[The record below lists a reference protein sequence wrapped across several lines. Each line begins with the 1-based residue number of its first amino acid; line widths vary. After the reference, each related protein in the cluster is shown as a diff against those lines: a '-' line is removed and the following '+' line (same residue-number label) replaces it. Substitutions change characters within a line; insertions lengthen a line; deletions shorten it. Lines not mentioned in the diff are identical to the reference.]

1 MADRFALNMKSTSTT
16 ERLLQPSLS
25 SGIDDKSAC
34 TYSFDYGA
42 TLRLLLVLEIEV
54 VIISVSSLSSLF
66 QRNDYGELVT
76 LFGHL
81 IGCTILTVQNETLE
95 GFTKMGYRIPEQLL
109 GHCACLFIPSPC
121 TDSSTRLANFVC
133 LKPIIYHMKTRPVH
147 CQYVQYCTYLDNLS
161 LFTGRNVHRTQWLDE
176 ASVNS
181 QFDLL
186 YHFQSFEI
194 KSGNRRMSVRTSIL
208 NTSSDTMSSMTPM
221 EDMMHLNSLVR
232 YALNGLIQLSNT
244 IHHAHFAPAVD
255 MKVFL
260 SRKEKFQVLFDWL
273 STVFYLKHS
282 FNAKEGDLATM
293 FFWRFGQDSI
303 FDNKRIIACQLLKTA
318 LRLIRTIQRQYYPH
332 RTAIYFEDEVGLML
346 RPMHDRDGLGFAHIV
361 DTTGQAKHGKVA
373 STSCSSL
380 HTLNLSLVTYIKD
393 AKTIISSRAHTLQRN
408 LLNIRREVGETTHI
422 LQRCLNMPSVSDGI
436 SSCKS
441 AVNSVEVLI
450 VCSVPPFKISWSF
463 ASPFS
468 TSIMP
473 FLFVSRII
481 PIAIFSELRMTQKP
495 LFSKLLDAIADVVYS
510 GTCDGY
516 ISDCALFGT
525 IRRVDNLHHHM
536 FDSHLETELYRISNA
551 VTCLGPNG
559 LLILDEPCQ
568 STGPKESD
576 FFVWSFLEFF
586 LQNNVKV
593 VLKSNT
599 PAARAFTCTYSTSSS
614 SLNRVKKLYA
624 NSTGTISDTDN
635 LTSSLTSIFSPAIS
649 ERAQRLRSVF
659 QNPRPCESAVPLQT
673 QDRCIVKWAQSIVY
687 HMTLAG
693 YQQSRE
699 YVSTLFDLL

>member
-1 MADRFALNMKSTSTT
+1 MADRFTVNMKSTSAT
-16 ERLLQPSLS
+16 ERLFQPSLS

-42 TLRLLLVLEIEV
+42 TLRLLLVLEIELV
-54 VIISVSSLSSLF
+54 MISVSSLSSLF

-76 LFGHL
+76 LFGHF

-95 GFTKMGYRIPEQLL
+95 GFTKMGYQIPEQLL

-121 TDSSTRLANFVC
+121 TASSIRLANFVF
-133 LKPIIYHMKTRPVH
+133 LKPRIHHTQTRLVQ

-194 KSGNRRMSVRTSIL
+194 KSGNRRISVRMSIL
-208 NTSSDTMSSMTPM
+208 NTSSDTISSLTSMN
-221 EDMMHLNSLVR
+221 DMMHLNSLLR

-273 STVFYLKHS
+273 STVFYLKLS

-318 LRLIRTIQRQYYPH
+318 LRLIRAIQRQIYPY

-346 RPMHDRDGLGFAHIV
+346 RPMHDRDGLGFDHIV
-361 DTTGQAKHGKVA
+361 DGQAKHGKAA

-380 HTLNLSLVTYIKD
+380 NTLNLSLVTYIKD
-393 AKTIISSRAHTLQRN
+393 AKTIMSSRAHKLRRN
-408 LLNIRREVGETTHI
+408 LSKIQKEVGETTHI
-422 LQRCLNMPSVSDGI
+422 LQRCLNMPSASDRV

-473 FLFVSRII
+473 FVFLSRII
-481 PIAIFSELRMTQKP
+481 PIAIFSEFRMAQKP
-495 LFSKLLDAIADVVYS
+495 LFSKLLDAIGDVVYS

-516 ISDCALFGT
+516 ISDCALFGI

-551 VTCLGPNG
+551 VTCLGSNG

-586 LQNNVKV
+586 LQNSVKV

-599 PAARAFTCTYSTSSS
+599 PAARAFTCTYSTCSS
-614 SLNRVKKLYA
+614 SLNRVKKLSA
-624 NSTGTISDTDN
+624 KSIGTISDTDN
-635 LTSSLTSIFSPAIS
+635 STSSLSSIFSPAIG

-659 QNPRPCESAVPLQT
+659 HSRLPCESAVPLQT

>member
-1 MADRFALNMKSTSTT
+1 MADRFALNMNSTSAT
-16 ERLLQPSLS
+16 ESLFQPSLS

-42 TLRLLLVLEIEV
+42 TLRLLLVLEIELV
-54 VIISVSSLSSLF
+54 MISVGSLSSLF

-121 TDSSTRLANFVC
+121 TASSTRLVNFVC
-133 LKPIIYHMKTRPVH
+133 LKPRIHHMKTRLVH
-147 CQYVQYCTYLDNLS
+147 CQCVQYCTYLDNLS

-194 KSGNRRMSVRTSIL
+194 KNGNRRISVWKSIL
-208 NTSSDTMSSMTPM
+208 NTSSDAMSSMTSM
-221 EDMMHLNSLVR
+221 KDMMHLNSLLR
-232 YALNGLIQLSNT
+232 YAFNGLIQLSNT
-244 IHHAHFAPAVD
+244 IHYAHFASAVD

-260 SRKEKFQVLFDWL
+260 SRKEKFQVLIDWL

-282 FNAKEGDLATM
+282 FKAKEGDLATM
-293 FFWRFGQDSI
+293 FFWRFGQDSV

-318 LRLIRTIQRQYYPH
+318 LRLIRAIQRRFYPH

-346 RPMHDRDGLGFAHIV
+346 RPTHDRDGFDHIV
-361 DTTGQAKHGKVA
+361 DATGQAKHGKAA
-373 STSCSSL
+373 STSYSSL
-380 HTLNLSLVTYIKD
+380 NTLNLSLVTYIKD
-393 AKTIISSRAHTLQRN
+393 AKTIISSRAHKLQRN
-408 LLNIRREVGETTHI
+408 LSNIRKEVGETTHI
-422 LQRCLNMPSVSDGI
+422 LHRCLNMPSVSDGV

-450 VCSVPPFKISWSF
+450 LCSVPPFKISWSF

-473 FLFVSRII
+473 FVFLSRII
-481 PIAIFSELRMTQKP
+481 PIAIFSEFRMTQKP

-516 ISDCALFGT
+516 ISDCALFGI
-525 IRRVDNLHHHM
+525 IRCVDNLHHHM

-551 VTCLGPNG
+551 VTCLGSNG

-586 LQNNVKV
+586 LQNSVKV

-599 PAARAFTCTYSTSSS
+599 PAVRAFTCTYSACSS
-614 SLNRVKKLYA
+614 SLNRVKKLSA
-624 NSTGTISDTDN
+624 NSTGTISNTDN
-635 LTSSLTSIFSPAIS
+635 LTSSLTSIFSPAIG

-659 QNPRPCESAVPLQT
+659 HNPRPCESAVPLQT